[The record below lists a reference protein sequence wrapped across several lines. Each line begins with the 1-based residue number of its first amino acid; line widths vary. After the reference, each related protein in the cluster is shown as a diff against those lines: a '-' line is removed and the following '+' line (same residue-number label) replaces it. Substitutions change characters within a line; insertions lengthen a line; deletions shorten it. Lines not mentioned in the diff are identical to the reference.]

1 MNLAEVIQLELSRE
15 KENGVSYLPGSYNWG
30 YNWIYKRVFIAWFLG
45 DSPRGLWNNPT
56 PKEENWTRPIEQEDN
71 QGEASGKSKKLVS
84 QGNRKAAYGIIIVD
98 RLKLVEDHD
107 ITWIS
112 HLSKN

>member
-1 MNLAEVIQLELSRE
+1 MEFHIYLEVIT
-15 KENGVSYLPGSYNWG
+15 GVIIGFISAFLLPGFWVILQG
-30 YNWIYKRVFIAWFLG
+30 ACEIIQRRRKKTG
-45 DSPRGLWNNPT
+45 PT
-56 PKEENWTRPIEQEDN
+56 PIEQEEN
-71 QGEASGKSKKLVS
+71 RGEDSGKSKKLVS